1 MKSPRQIQ
9 IPKTTPYLIPGV
21 HAVRAAMMERQI
33 RIEELWIAEG
43 KTSRKA
49 ADLVKIARER
59 DIAVHIKKPSELSRL
74 FPDIAHQGITA
85 IAGKFAYTDL
95 NKIAE
100 MSQEQNQTILIAA
113 DHITDEGNLGALIR
127 TSAFFGANGLII
139 PKDRSAGVT
148 PKVLKRSSGAGIFF
162 PVTRVV
168 NMGRALD
175 LLDRKGF
182 WIIGTASEATETIYE
197 FDWNRDL
204 VLVLGNEERGL
215 SRSVRNRCHQEVS
228 IPSLGNMA
236 SLNVAVAG
244 GVCLSE
250 IVRQRNRVKG

>member
-1 MKSPRQIQ
+1 
-9 IPKTTPYLIPGV
+9 
-21 HAVRAAMMERQI
+21 MMETRI
-33 RIEELWIAEG
+33 RIQELWIAEG
-43 KTSRKA
+43 KTSRRTR
-49 ADLVKIARER
+49 DLLDIARER
-59 DIAVHIKKPSELSRL
+59 NIAIRIKKTSELSRL
-74 FPDIAHQGITA
+74 FPDIAHQGVVA
-85 IAGKFAYTDL
+85 LAEKFAYTDL
-95 NKIAE
+95 NQIAE
-100 MSQEQNQTILIAA
+100 ISRQGQGQALLIAA
-113 DHITDEGNLGALIR
+113 DHITDEGNLGGLIR

-139 PKDRSAGVT
+139 PKDRSARVT
-148 PKVLKRSSGAGIFF
+148 AKVLKRSSGACIFM
-162 PVTRVV
+162 PIARVV

-182 WIIGTASEATETIYE
+182 WIIGTASEASETIYQ

-244 GVCLSE
+244 GVFLSE
-250 IVRQRNRVKG
+250 ILRQRNRGEIE